1 MSPPHPPI
9 CGGLSI
15 FLWFLWTLVVL
26 TSIALYPPI
35 WVCVLLL
42 LALDEL
48 QVFGKNMAEVKCP
61 THHLLSGGTVNP
73 CSITGEVYF
82 RTCQRR
88 MNACLVIS
96 VMSDSATPWTTA
108 HQAPRSMGLS
118 RQEYWR
124 GLPCPPPRDLP
135 NSGIEPMSLVS
146 CIGRQVL
153 YCEVPGEAHLPK
165 AELGKSLPA
174 EWLFFLSIC
183 LC

>member
-135 NSGIEPMSLVS
+135 NPGKLNPHLLCLPLCRWI
-146 CIGRQVL
+146 L
-153 YCEVPGEAHLPK
+153 YC
-165 AELGKSLPA
+165 
-174 EWLFFLSIC
+174 
-183 LC
+183 